1 MYVSRKGKVVIWGV
15 PVMDNGADSFHDGLV
30 RIVRNGKYG
39 FANRGGEVVIPA
51 IYDGAMNFQNGRAE
65 VCKGCESSATRDG
78 KYHFF
83 AGGEWL
89 RINTNGTVLARIRPN
104 S

>member
-51 IYDGAMNFQNGRAE
+51 I
-65 VCKGCESSATRDG
+65 
-78 KYHFF
+78 
-83 AGGEWL
+83 
-89 RINTNGTVLARIRPN
+89 
-104 S
+104 